1 MYKEMGRRCYFIAAT
16 QMAKASL
23 IIPHP
28 FQLLIVIVMLRYPH
42 RLVSTTSASDALDE
56 PGLLTE
62 TVDSIEDCPSI
73 VRAL

>member
-1 MYKEMGRRCYFIAAT
+1 MYKEKGGRCYFIPAT
-16 QMAKASL
+16 QMVKASSL
-23 IIPHP
+23 HP
-28 FQLLIVIVMLRYPH
+28 FQLLIVIVMLLLRYPH
-42 RLVSTTSASDALDE
+42 RFVSTTTASDALDE